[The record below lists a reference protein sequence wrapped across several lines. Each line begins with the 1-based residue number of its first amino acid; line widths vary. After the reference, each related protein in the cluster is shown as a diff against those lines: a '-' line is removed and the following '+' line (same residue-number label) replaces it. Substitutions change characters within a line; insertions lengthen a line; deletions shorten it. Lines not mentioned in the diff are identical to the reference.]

1 MQPRIEHVVVAT
13 DFSASGRAAVLY
25 AARLVQA
32 LNGRLH
38 LVHVLEQ
45 PFATSGPY
53 EFHLPDTADRRER
66 RYQRAHKAL
75 MREAAVAVADA
86 RRVTV
91 EVRSGPVT
99 ESIAQ
104 AGVDYGADLIVLG
117 TRGRAGLRHL
127 LAGDLAERLL
137 RIGRCP
143 VLAVRDRDDAR
154 AGLEAFEHPQVA

>member
-1 MQPRIEHVVVAT
+1 MQPPIEHVVVAT
-13 DFSASGRAAVLY
+13 DFSAAGRAAVLY
-25 AARLVQA
+25 AARLVEA

-66 RYQRAHKAL
+66 RYQRAHTAL
-75 MREAAVAVADA
+75 MQEAAVAFADPS
-86 RRVTV
+86 RVTV
-91 EVRSGPVT
+91 EVRSGTVT
-99 ESIAQ
+99 EAIAQ
-104 AGVDYGADLIVLG
+104 AAVDYGADLIVLG

-137 RIGRCP
+137 RIARCP
-143 VLAVRDRDDAR
+143 VLAVRESDDAR
-154 AGLEAFEHPQVA
+154 VELEAFERPQVA